1 MEVSSLLLVD
11 SLVVSCTLQWLI
23 VTDSLEDS
31 PRGLY
36 EIRATIEHKEEPYYL
51 QYTVN
56 ELLNDNSTIQHGD
69 PVVIYSS
76 PLKET
81 ESLEEFDFMDDVKK
95 VVSFFLYDLI
105 IG

>member
-1 MEVSSLLLVD
+1 MII
-11 SLVVSCTLQWLI
+11 TN
-23 VTDSLEDS
+23 SLEDS

-56 ELLNDNSTIQHGD
+56 ELLNDNSTIQHGNA
-69 PVVIYSS
+69 VIINSS
-76 PLKET
+76 SEKET

-95 VVSFFLYDLI
+95 VVRVLFLI
-105 IG
+105 

>member
-1 MEVSSLLLVD
+1 MLD
-11 SLVVSCTLQWLI
+11 SLVVSCIFLWLSI
-23 VTDSLEDS
+23 TDSLEDS

-69 PVVIYSS
+69 PVIINSS

-95 VVSFFLYDLI
+95 VVNFIYKT
-105 IG
+105 